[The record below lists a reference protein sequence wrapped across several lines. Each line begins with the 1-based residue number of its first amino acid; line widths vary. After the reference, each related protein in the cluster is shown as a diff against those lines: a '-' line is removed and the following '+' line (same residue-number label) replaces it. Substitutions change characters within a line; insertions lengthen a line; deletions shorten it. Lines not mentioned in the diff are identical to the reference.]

1 MKVLILAGGYGTRIT
16 EESQFRPKPMI
27 EIGEKPILWHI
38 MKHYSSYGFD
48 DFIILSGYKQY
59 VIKEFFADYFLHN
72 ADVSFDLATNQM
84 TVLDGHAE
92 KWKVAVIDTGL
103 DTMTGGRVKRV
114 QKYVGNETFML
125 TYGDGVSDVN
135 LDELLKF
142 HRSHGKIMTLTM
154 VSFAQQKGVL
164 SYDADGHIRAFRE
177 KDDEDGAVINGGF
190 MVCNPEFFD
199 YLGGDSTIL
208 EQEPMQK
215 LIEDGELM
223 GYTHKG
229 FWGCMDTQREK
240 LRLERLWAEG
250 KAPWKRW

>member
-1 MKVLILAGGYGTRIT
+1 MKVLILAGGYGTRIA

-38 MKHYSSYGFD
+38 MKFYASYGFD

-72 ADVSFDLATNQM
+72 ADVAFDLAMNQM

-103 DTMTGGRVKRV
+103 DTQTGGRLKRV

-135 LDELLKF
+135 LNNLLDF
-142 HRSHGKIMTLTM
+142 HKRHGKTATITM

-164 SYDADGHIRAFRE
+164 SYDTDGHIRAFRE
-177 KDDEDGAVINGGF
+177 KNDEDGAMINGGF
-190 MVCNPEFFD
+190 MVLEPGIFD
-199 YLGGDSTIL
+199 YLESDSTVL
-208 EQEPMQK
+208 EAGPMQR
-215 LIEDGELM
+215 LIREGELM

-240 LRLERLWAEG
+240 GRLEKLWAG
-250 KAPWKRW
+250 GSAPWKTW